1 MNPTATMDRMMT
13 TTQVPPISDPGL
25 STGAAHHPSYACNIF
40 QLAKVLWSEK
50 ENLLQD
56 SLPFYSS
63 FFVQ

>member
-1 MNPTATMDRMMT
+1 MT